1 MKGVSGAKIKEG
13 GMIEVDNQILLNQIA
28 DIKQRINAT
37 LAKELHNGNIK
48 INLRLAEAGEIKQ
61 IMSKRDV
68 FDLLK
73 KDNESFSKLCEK
85 LELDLT

>member
-1 MKGVSGAKIKEG
+1 MRLSRESKK
-13 GMIEVDNQILLNQIA
+13 
-28 DIKQRINAT
+28 T
-37 LAKELHNGNIK
+37 LASDLHNGNIK

>member
-1 MKGVSGAKIKEG
+1 M
-13 GMIEVDNQILLNQIA
+13 LIA

-37 LAKELHNGNIK
+37 LAKGLHNGNIK

-68 FDLLK
+68 FEMLR
-73 KDNESFSKLCEK
+73 KDNESFSKLCK
-85 LELDLT
+85 NLELDLT